1 METITDVLTEDHR
14 YADDLFATAARYAE
28 QSVWNECERQL
39 ALFRAALESHMKIEE
54 DVLFP
59 AFEHATGSKAG
70 PTAVMRHEHREMLA
84 LLDDIAGAA
93 EAGDQKRFE
102 ALAQSFLTVLNMHS
116 AKEEN
121 VLYPMC
127 DTVVDTLDGPGLRQ
141 TLQKLRSGASS
152 A

>member
-1 METITDVLTEDHR
+1 METITDVLTQDHR
-14 YADDLFATAARYAE
+14 YADDLFATAARSAD
-28 QSVWNECERQL
+28 QGVWHECKQQL

-59 AFEHATGSKAG
+59 AFEQATGSKAG
-70 PTAVMRHEHREMLA
+70 PTAVMRHEHRQMLT
-84 LLDDIAGAA
+84 LLDDIATAA
-93 EAGDQKRFE
+93 DAEDQTKFE

-141 TLQKLRSGASS
+141 TLQKLRSPA
-152 A
+152 

>member
-14 YADDLFATAARYAE
+14 YADNLFAAAARHAAE
-28 QSVWNECERQL
+28 GVWNECEQQL
-39 ALFRAALESHMKIEE
+39 ALFRTALGSHMKIEE

-59 AFEHATGSKAG
+59 AFEDATGSKAG
-70 PTAVMRHEHREMLA
+70 PTAVMRHEHQQMLT
-84 LLDDIAGAA
+84 LLDQIGTALGAHDP
-93 EAGDQKRFE
+93 ERFA

-127 DTVVDTLDGPGLRQ
+127 DRVVTTLDGVGLRQ